1 MNMASVSPK
10 SLVGKLNETC
20 RLALLRA
27 GELCHQRSH
36 YNVELEHWFLKLL
49 ELPESDLVPIF
60 KQFGIDVALAKTQ
73 IGDALKKLKTGS
85 SRSDLQIAPDV
96 YKLTQ
101 EAWGLATREF
111 AAGKI
116 RRPHLLLA
124 LLGDRSMEAQVR
136 TMAPELARIPV
147 EQLKKDL
154 RNLIAESP
162 ETEALAAE
170 GGAAGPGIASA
181 TSALDQFTQNLT
193 ERAKKGELDA
203 VVGRD
208 NEIRQVI

>member
-1 MNMASVSPK
+1 M
-10 SLVGKLNETC
+10 
-20 RLALLRA
+20 RA

-96 YKLTQ
+96 YTLAQ
-101 EAWGLATREF
+101 EAWVLASLEYS
-111 AAGKI
+111 AGKI
-116 RRPHLLLA
+116 RSSHLLLA

-154 RNLIAESP
+154 RNLTAESP
-162 ETEALAAE
+162 ET
-170 GGAAGPGIASA
+170 GPLIAP
-181 TSALDQFTQNLT
+181 
-193 ERAKKGELDA
+193 
-203 VVGRD
+203 
-208 NEIRQVI
+208 